1 MKKSFLWRTLLLL
14 AVLCVALSPAAV
26 VRAADHGDAPAASN
40 DLGADINDVYFFLD
54 PNDNSRVI
62 ILLTVHGF
70 IASGENANF
79 GVFDPA
85 IRYRL
90 NLELTGD
97 ATPDAFIDM
106 RFSRRLATNA
116 MPQPQTATV
125 RITGLG
131 GPAANYTFMAPATNP
146 SLAAVAPETVVTTDA
161 TTGIQ
166 FFAGLHDDPFF
177 FDIPAFSRFFASVR
191 AGTPNPA
198 VFQRG
203 RDTFAGYNT
212 LSIGFSIPATLLRA
226 RGNNSA
232 GVFAAT
238 QRQSPQI
245 YNTRTGQ
252 LQGFGRWVNI
262 DRMGNPAV
270 NVVLVPFNFKD
281 EFNSGTPVEDANL
294 RFLGPIASTLG
305 LLGTDQT
312 SVNILR
318 SIAIDRGEI
327 LRLDLTLGNSGPGG
341 GNNAGVGFPNG
352 RRVQDDVVDILN
364 FLLNNRNPLPDNA
377 NGNDLPFRNSFPFLA
392 LPQQPRDSGVDDN
405 TRN

>member
-1 MKKSFLWRTLLLL
+1 MKKSFLWRNLLLL
-14 AVLCVALSPAAV
+14 MALGLFFAPLAA
-26 VRAADHGDAPAASN
+26 VRAADHGDAPASSN

-79 GVFDPA
+79 GIFDPA

-97 ATPDAFIDM
+97 AMPDAFIDM

-116 MPQPQTATV
+116 VPQPQTATV
-125 RITGLG
+125 TITGLG
-131 GPAANYTFMAPATNP
+131 GAAASRTFMAPATNP
-146 SLAAVAPETVVTTDA
+146 SLAATAPETVITTDA

-191 AGTPNPA
+191 AGTPNA
-198 VFQRG
+198 SFFQRG

-212 LSIGFSIPATLLRA
+212 LSVGFSIPATLLRA
-226 RGNNSA
+226 RGNNSV
-232 GVFAAT
+232 GVFATT

-252 LQGFGRWVNI
+252 LQGFGRWINI

-270 NVVLVPFNFKD
+270 NVVLVPFNLKD
-281 EFNSGTPVEDANL
+281 EFNAAMPVDDANL
-294 RFLGPIASTLG
+294 RFLGPIAGTIG
-305 LLGTDQT
+305 LFGTDQT

-318 SIAIDRGEI
+318 SLAIDRGEV
-327 LRLDLTLGNSGPGG
+327 LRLDLTLPNTGNGG
-341 GNNAGVGFPNG
+341 GNNAGSGFPNG

-364 FLLNNRNPLPDNA
+364 FLLNNRNPLPDNV
-377 NGNDLPFRNSFPFLA
+377 NGNDLTFRNAFPFLA
-392 LPQQPRDSGVDDN
+392 LPQQPRDSGADDN